1 MSIKLLIH
9 KKNEHLRSIRDISGK
24 MRGEWT
30 RENLENLLPLEKQ
43 RDLCINEV
51 TEIDRSIRLLV
62 ADGYNLSDLS
72 NLPDPEIRREVE
84 TMKVLLQDIIY
95 QDQVLMKDLIAAMDS
110 ISEKMKEISDTKRL
124 TSGYLSSNY
133 PGTGFLDCNI

>member
-9 KKNEHLRSIRDISGK
+9 KKNEHLRSIRDISRK

-30 RENLENLLPLEKQ
+30 RENLENLLTLEKQ
-43 RDLCINEV
+43 RDLCINELM
-51 TEIDRSIRLLV
+51 EIDRSIRLLA

-72 NLPDPEIRREVE
+72 DPEIRREVE
-84 TMKVLLQDIIY
+84 TMKVLLQDIIH
-95 QDQVLMKDLIAAMDS
+95 QDQGLMKDIMAGMDS
-110 ISEKMKEISDTKRL
+110 ISEKMKEISDAKRL

-133 PGTGFLDCNI
+133 QGAGFLDCNI